1 MTSPWLIPLKTASD
15 DRLVQVT
22 LNISIKFEQSPLI
35 KSMLRPIHAQIQN
48 PESFQLELQNCI
60 EIVAN
65 SLDVDHLNNKV
76 VNTIRIVESKYFKAR
91 RK

>member
-1 MTSPWLIPLKTASD
+1 
-15 DRLVQVT
+15 
-22 LNISIKFEQSPLI
+22 
-35 KSMLRPIHAQIQN
+35 MLRPIHAQIQN